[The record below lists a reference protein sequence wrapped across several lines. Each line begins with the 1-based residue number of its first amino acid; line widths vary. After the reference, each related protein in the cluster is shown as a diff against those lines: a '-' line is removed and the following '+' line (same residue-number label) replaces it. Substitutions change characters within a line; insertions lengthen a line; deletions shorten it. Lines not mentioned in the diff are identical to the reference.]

1 MKEYDKLVF
10 TNPSKEEEWKNLP
23 EERRNFIMSNISH
36 MASKMEHSLAIDMLC
51 HVINELI
58 ERVNKLEA
66 EQLTQNH
73 KKDCVMCGGPTEFC
87 QMCGA
92 KNR

>member
-1 MKEYDKLVF
+1 MKEYEKLVF
-10 TNPSKEEEWKNLP
+10 TDPSKEEEWKNLP
-23 EERRNFIMSNISH
+23 DTTKSFIMSNISH
-36 MASKMEHSLAIDMLC
+36 MASKLENSLAIDMLC

-58 ERVNKLEA
+58 ERVNKLED
-66 EQLTQNH
+66 EQLTQNP
-73 KKDCVMCGGPTEFC
+73 KKGCVMCGGPTELC